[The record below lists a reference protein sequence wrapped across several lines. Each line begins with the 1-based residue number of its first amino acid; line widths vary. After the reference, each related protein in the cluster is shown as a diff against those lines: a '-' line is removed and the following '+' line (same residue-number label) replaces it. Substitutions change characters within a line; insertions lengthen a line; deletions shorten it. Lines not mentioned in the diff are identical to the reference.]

1 MRRFFTEPEN
11 INENTAVILE
21 DASHI
26 TKVLRMN
33 SGDEILI
40 FDGTGYEYVAR
51 LTLVDKDR
59 CEAEIISSYFSRQEP
74 EIKVTIYQGI
84 PKSDKMEG
92 IIQKSVELGVHS
104 IVPVQMDRC
113 VSKLD
118 GGKKQVDKLKRWNK
132 ISVEAAKQCGRGI
145 LPQIEEPLSF
155 KEAISKMTKNG
166 LAIMPYEVLA
176 GEDNSTLKNIL
187 SSTAEKEFSVI
198 IGPEGGFSDSEAALA
213 KDMGIHL
220 VGLGPRIL
228 RTETVSSAIL
238 AIIMYEK
245 NEM

>member
-11 INENTAVILE
+11 ISENTAVILE

-118 GGKKQVDKLKRWNK
+118 GGKKQAEKLKRWNK